1 VQPRPAKCWTHGAG
15 APQPEPIDRWDEA
28 AEEAAAARPARTHVR
43 LGSLNSIL
51 LHFLRDPVFNGSI
64 TDIATFDV
72 TRTNAEQL
80 TRMGREFA
88 LIFDE
93 ASFARGH
100 EQLAEATIEGPLILL
115 ADMASRPLVRR
126 FLVAG
131 GSAVVPTSAPRE
143 VFTCALRLALAGEVY
158 APPALWFQ
166 GLLRAGPMAETEP
179 GAPRISLTEREADV
193 LAELSEGKNNKLIAH
208 ALGVAEPTV
217 KMHLSSLAR
226 KLDASNRTQ
235 ILTRALAMG
244 LLTAG

>member
-1 VQPRPAKCWTHGAG
+1 MERQHGEL
-15 APQPEPIDRWDEA
+15 PV
-28 AEEAAAARPARTHVR
+28 RPARTGVR

-51 LHFLRDPVFNGSI
+51 LHFLRDPVFSGSI

-72 TRTNAEQL
+72 TRTNAEHL

-115 ADMASRPLVRR
+115 ADLASRPLVRR

-131 GSAVVPTSAPRE
+131 GSAVIPTSAPRE

-166 GLLRAGPMAETEP
+166 GLLRAGPMDETEP
-179 GAPRISLTEREADV
+179 GAAPRISLTEREADV

-244 LLTAG
+244 LLRAE